1 VLVYGGFQNGAG
13 KSKPGG
19 NLQLD
24 DLCPGNGVGQQ
35 FDSLIGRVDGL
46 SAERVKTGDK
56 DLHEGNLRVLFSA
69 HGKTKHSAAGAA
81 DDVHKVGYI
90 VLHEQNIIYLLAQ
103 VECTDKDQ
111 SDRNTAVPA
120 AGQAG
125 QHDEHKYNAGG
136 TQQGGCASFV

>member
-1 VLVYGGFQNGAG
+1 MKKKLTGIVLLLLFFAM
-13 KSKPGG
+13 P
-19 NLQLD
+19 LQ
-24 DLCPGNGVGQQ
+24 GQ
-35 FDSLIGRVDGL
+35 
-46 SAERVKTGDK
+46 AKVKGC
-56 DLHEGNLRVLFSA
+56 
-69 HGKTKHSAAGAA
+69 AAQAA

-125 QHDEHKYNAGG
+125 QHDEHKYNAGHKRSHED
-136 TQQGGCASFV
+136 TA

>member
-1 VLVYGGFQNGAG
+1 LSFAVESSEAQLCILPGGFQNGAG
-13 KSKPGG
+13 KRKPGG
-19 NLQLD
+19 NLQFD

-81 DDVHKVGYI
+81 DDVHK
-90 VLHEQNIIYLLAQ
+90 
-103 VECTDKDQ
+103 
-111 SDRNTAVPA
+111 
-120 AGQAG
+120 
-125 QHDEHKYNAGG
+125 YNAGG